1 MSYSGTSIYFAIAS
15 LISCIPALAGIIA
28 RWYAYKWTGIL
39 LYFCSIVFLFLSVFF
54 YVSFRLVKHGTPFL
68 LELLDKLNRVLQPV
82 VSKIANTKV
91 VGPIISVIVKANF
104 FAWFMILLLSDQVM
118 RALVT
123 RLVGHHASQRNYS
136 IVNAVDPQF
145 PLFDKLL
152 DENASREGHAKKF
165 NPKRQSRPEY
175 SQSIAYTLAVA
186 SKLAYEDVG
195 LVRHELEKDGFD
207 VKRTF
212 LPLGFKNA
220 CAYIIEKD
228 DNIFLVFRGTNPMNI
243 QNFVTDFNIGMTE
256 IRSPSGVSMGRV
268 HKGFWEAMGEPD
280 RSPTTTGQHTPP
292 QRGATLQIELNAASL
307 QRTVVSTVQAAIDIG
322 KFTVN
327 ELISHVSDPIDNSWI
342 GYDRDVRHHS
352 LYAQAEEWIMALI
365 GHQNHLHPT
374 DDEAV
379 ELNDYPST
387 RHPSSPRRKQLYIAG
402 HSLGGALATVFLAK
416 MLQSESPLLNHF
428 GGLYTYGQPKIGDAE
443 FTRAFYPE
451 FSNKVFHHAYNNDL
465 VARVPPF
472 FGYHTPPGT
481 LVFIDSAYSVTLYPP
496 HPHTNEPVPVRPIS
510 YIHLSGLLNANV
522 IRRLSQESWLRVTFR
537 LLFPFFLND
546 HFPSDYVNSL
556 RKGTLNWVIEGEEGS
571 HGGTSKDDEES
582 AVGMSSTSISME
594 TKATRRHF

>member
-1 MSYSGTSIYFAIAS
+1 MTYSGTSVYFAVAS
-15 LISCIPALAGIIA
+15 FISCIPAIAGLIA
-28 RWYAYKWTGIL
+28 RWYTYKWTSIL
-39 LYFCSIVFLFLSVFF
+39 LYFCSIVFLFLAVVF
-54 YVSFRLVKHGTPFL
+54 YVSYKLIQQGSPFL
-68 LELLDKLNRVLQPV
+68 LNGLDKLNRILSPL
-82 VSKIANTKV
+82 VSKLANSKI
-91 VGPIISVIVKANF
+91 VGPIIAVIVRANF
-104 FAWFMILLLSDQVM
+104 FAWFMILLLSDKVIRTM
-118 RALVT
+118 IT
-123 RLVGHHASQRNYS
+123 RMIGHHATQRSYS
-136 IVNAVDPQF
+136 IVNAVDPKF

-152 DENASREGHAKKF
+152 DETAEREEKEAKTSYQ
-165 NPKRQSRPEY
+165 KRQSRPEY

-186 SKLAYEDVG
+186 SKLAYEEVG
-195 LVRHELEKDGFD
+195 LIKHELEKDGFD
-207 VKRTF
+207 NV
-212 LPLGFKNA
+212 

-243 QNFVTDFNIGMTE
+243 QNFVTDFNIEMTD
-256 IRSPSGVSMGRV
+256 IRSSSGVSMGKV
-268 HKGFWEAMGEPD
+268 HKGFWDAMGNPN
-280 RSPTTTGQHTPP
+280 RTAPHGGQPP
-292 QRGATLQIELNAASL
+292 QRNATLQIELNAASL
-307 QRTVVSTVQAAIDIG
+307 QRTVISTVQAAIDIG

-365 GHQNHLHPT
+365 DNQNHVHPT

-387 RHPSSPRRKQLYIAG
+387 RNQPPRRKRFFIAG

-428 GGLYTYGQPKIGDAE
+428 SGLYTYGQPKVGDVE

-451 FSNKVFHHAYNNDL
+451 FTTKIFHHAYNNDL

-472 FGYHTPPGT
+472 FGYHTSPGT

-496 HPHTNEPVPVRPIS
+496 NPRTNEPVPVRPIS
-510 YIHLSGLLNANV
+510 YLHLSGLLNTNV

-546 HFPSDYVNSL
+546 HFPSEYVNGL
-556 RKGTLNWVIEGEEGS
+556 RQGTLNWMIVGEEGMQ
-571 HGGTSKDDEES
+571 GGSSKGDEES
-582 AVGMSSTSISME
+582 AVGMSATSVSSM
-594 TKATRRHF
+594 TKVTRRHF